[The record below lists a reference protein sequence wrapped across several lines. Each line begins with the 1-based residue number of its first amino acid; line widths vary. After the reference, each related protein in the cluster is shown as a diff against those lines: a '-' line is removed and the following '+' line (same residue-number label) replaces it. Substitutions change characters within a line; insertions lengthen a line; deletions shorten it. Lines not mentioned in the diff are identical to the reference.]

1 MNCQV
6 EAILTFNVKDVKD
19 FNEAHDKALLCF
31 SYFEHQ
37 TGGKLSEIRIQSIE
51 ENN

>member
-19 FNEAHDKALLCF
+19 FEVVAGSPARFLRKNK
-31 SYFEHQ
+31 
-37 TGGKLSEIRIQSIE
+37 
-51 ENN
+51 N